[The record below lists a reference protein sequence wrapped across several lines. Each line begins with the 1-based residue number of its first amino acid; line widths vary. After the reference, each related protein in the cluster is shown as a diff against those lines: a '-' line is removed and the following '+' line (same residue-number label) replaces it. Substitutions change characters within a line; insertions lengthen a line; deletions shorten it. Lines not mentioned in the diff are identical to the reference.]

1 MADIN
6 VERKGPSIWP
16 WILGLIA
23 LALLIWALTQMF
35 GRDDRRTAGVVT
47 DTMVTD
53 TFPAATPMAPA
64 ATAEPAAVQQFA
76 QWVDRRDAQEDAGLQ
91 HQYTVNGLRSLAD
104 ALEAVVQQR
113 GVDAAPARQEIET
126 IRTNATQL
134 EQSDWQS
141 QQHANVTRQAF
152 TAAADAMG
160 RVHQQHYTG
169 VVNLDNQ
176 VRQVRESAQAVQPA
190 QPLLE
195 QRDTLHRFFERSR
208 DALTTMSRAPV
219 V

>member
-35 GRDDRRTAGVVT
+35 GREDRTAGVVT

-64 ATAEPAAVQQFA
+64 TTAQPAAVQQFA
-76 QWVDRRDAQEDAGLQ
+76 QWVERRDGQEDAGLQ
-91 HQYTVNGLRSLAD
+91 HQYTVNGLRQLAD

-113 GVDAAPARQEIET
+113 GVDAAAARQEIET
-126 IRTNATQL
+126 IRTSANQL

-141 QQHANVTRQAF
+141 QQHANMTRDAF
-152 TAAADAMG
+152 TSAADAMG
-160 RVHQQHYTG
+160 RIHQQHYAGTA
-169 VVNLDNQ
+169 NLDNEIS
-176 VRQVRESAQAVQPA
+176 QVRESAQAIQPT

-195 QRDTLHRFFERSR
+195 QRDTLHRFFERAR
-208 DALTTMSRAPV
+208 DALTTMGRAPAV
-219 V
+219 